1 MHHGRSMT
9 MIPKAHSHDSIGSHP
24 KSQASLP
31 SGKRNTSSMWPKR
44 TAGHFTSRMA
54 LMVLAM
60 VLMAGCAMAPERN
73 PLPEDLSEEM
83 IYKGIPIPNARW
95 WGDALPGDLIERY
108 AETRDQLEMQD
119 PEVFDRPV
127 HYLAISG
134 GGSNGA
140 FGAGLLK
147 GWTAAGNRP
156 QFHMVTGISTG
167 ALIAP
172 FAFLGPEKDHIL
184 EEFYT
189 TTSTKDILKKR
200 WIFALLRRE
209 AGADSTPLQNI
220 LTDIINGPLIEEI
233 AAEHNKGRRL
243 FIGTANLDAG
253 RPVMWN
259 IGGIAASGHPSA
271 IPLIRAVMLAS
282 ASIPGMF
289 PPVLIKVGAGE
300 ETFDE
305 MHVDGGTANQVFL
318 YPASLDER
326 QAKKKLGIKGK
337 SHLWIIRNGFIDPRF
352 ESVPNRATQIAGRSV
367 SLLIRTQANGDLQ
380 RLYLQTQNDKMK
392 YNLAFI
398 PDSFRET
405 SDEDFD
411 PVYMRKLFDLGYE
424 MAEQGFP
431 WQNAPPGFEN
441 E

>member
-1 MHHGRSMT
+1 V
-9 MIPKAHSHDSIGSHP
+9 I
-24 KSQASLP
+24 SQEDPTGAM
-31 SGKRNTSSMWPKR
+31 GPKR
-44 TAGHFTSRMA
+44 IAHHVAIRMILLVMAMA
-54 LMVLAM
+54 LL
-60 VLMAGCAMAPERN
+60 AGCAVAPSRN
-73 PLPEDLSEEM
+73 PLPEELSSQM
-83 IYKGIPIPNARW
+83 MYDGIHIPNVRW
-95 WGDALPGDLIERY
+95 WGDALPKDLIEKY

-119 PEVFDRPV
+119 PETFNRPI

-140 FGAGLLK
+140 FGAGLLN
-147 GWTAAGNRP
+147 GWTVAGNRP
-156 QFHMVTGISTG
+156 YFHMVTGISTG

-172 FAFLGPEKDHIL
+172 FAFIGPEKDHIL
-184 EEFYT
+184 KEFYT

-200 WIFALLRRE
+200 WIFAHLRRE

-220 LTDIINGPLIEEI
+220 LKDIIDGPLIEQI
-233 AAEHNKGRRL
+233 AAEHKKGRRL

-259 IGGIAASGHPSA
+259 IGAIADSGHPEA
-271 IPLIRAVMLAS
+271 IQLIRDVLLAS

-289 PPVLIKVGAGE
+289 PPVLIKVRAGE

-326 QAKKKLGIKGK
+326 QAKKELGIKGK

-352 ESVPNRATQIAGRSV
+352 EIVPNKAAQIAGRSV
-367 SLLIRTQANGDLQ
+367 GLLIRTQANGDLQ
-380 RLYLQTQNDKMK
+380 RLYLQTQNDKMA

-398 PDSFRET
+398 PDSFNEK
-405 SDEDFD
+405 SNEDFD
-411 PVYMRKLFDLGYE
+411 PVYMRKLFDLGFE
-424 MAEQGFP
+424 MAKQGFP
-431 WQNAPPGFEN
+431 WQNSPPGFEN
-441 E
+441 

>member
-1 MHHGRSMT
+1 MYHGRSMT
-9 MIPKAHSHDSIGSHP
+9 KIPKADSHASMGSHP
-24 KSQASLP
+24 NRQASLP
-31 SGKRNTSSMWPKR
+31 SKKRNTSSTGPKLM
-44 TAGHFTSRMA
+44 AHHVAIRMV
-54 LMVLAM
+54 LLVLAM
-60 VLMAGCAMAPERN
+60 ALLAGCAVAPPRN
-73 PLPEDLSEEM
+73 PLPEGLSDEM
-83 IYKGIPIPNARW
+83 IYEGIAIPSARW
-95 WGDALPGDLIERY
+95 WGDALPRDLVEKY
-108 AETRDQLEMQD
+108 AETRDQLEMED
-119 PEVFDRPV
+119 PEAFNRPV

-134 GGSNGA
+134 GGANGA

-156 QFHMVTGISTG
+156 AFHMVTGISTG

-172 FAFLGPEKDHIL
+172 FAFIGPEKDSIL

-220 LTDIINGPLIEEI
+220 LKDIIDGPLIEAI
-233 AAEHNKGRRL
+233 AAEHKRGRRL

-259 IGGIAASGHPSA
+259 IGAIANSGHPDA
-271 IPLIRAVMLAS
+271 VQLIRDVLLAS

-289 PPVLIKVGAGE
+289 PPVLMKVDAGE

-326 QAKKKLGIKGK
+326 KAKKELGVRGK
-337 SHLWIIRNGFIDPRF
+337 SHLWIIRNGFINPRF
-352 ESVPNRATQIAGRSV
+352 EIVPNKATRIAGRSV
-367 SLLIRTQANGDLQ
+367 NLLIRTQANGDLQ
-380 RLYLQTQNDKMK
+380 RLYLQAEKDKMT
-392 YNLAFI
+392 YRLAYI
-398 PDSFRET
+398 PDTFNEKST
-405 SDEDFD
+405 EDFD
-411 PVYMRKLFDLGYE
+411 PVYMGKLFNLGYE
-424 MAEQGFP
+424 MAQKGFP
-431 WQNAPPGFEN
+431 WQKSPPGFEN
-441 E
+441 K